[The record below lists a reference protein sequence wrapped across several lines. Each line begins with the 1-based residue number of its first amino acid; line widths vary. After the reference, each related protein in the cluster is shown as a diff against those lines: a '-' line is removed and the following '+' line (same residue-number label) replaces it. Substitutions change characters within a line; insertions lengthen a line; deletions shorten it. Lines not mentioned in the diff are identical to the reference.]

1 MATIVHRRLVRLP
14 APEPRGPGAS
24 FSALTWVGWVSM
36 IGAVA
41 WFANGMRPVLDM
53 GDIQSW
59 NWLEVARLAWWE
71 LADAAIIAL
80 PAALEWGVPGA
91 RRRTPLLL
99 RGTVWLAL
107 LLVARGALSLIQG
120 WLVVTADFQLDFESP
135 VGLSLTM
142 VQLGT
147 VVIGIAGVWA
157 LSDGLIDAG
166 SRIGRRLLATAIVV
180 GLILVTW
187 ILPFYAVSAGDLG
200 SALGRPLFWLNLV
213 GLILYVI
220 DTVLWCIVAV
230 RLMAGFGARLRPRRA
245 WAIGALAGA
254 AMIAARAFSMLL
266 SITGGQDAWL
276 TVVAQL
282 LAVAPW
288 ILLVLALLAGLGRG
302 RERRDAPPRRMRLF
316 IRNPTD

>member
-1 MATIVHRRLVRLP
+1 MRIP

-24 FSALTWVGWVSM
+24 LSALTWVGWVSL
-36 IGAVA
+36 IAAVA
-41 WFANGMRPVLDM
+41 WFLVSMRPLLDT
-53 GDIQSW
+53 GDIGTW
-59 NWLEVARLAWWE
+59 NWGEVTWLAWRG

-99 RGTVWLAL
+99 RGTVLLAL
-107 LLVARGALSLIQG
+107 LLVARGALTLIQA
-120 WLVVTADFQLDFESP
+120 WLFDTTDFGFDFESP
-135 VGLSLTM
+135 IGLSLTL

-147 VVIGIAGVWA
+147 VVLGIAGVWA
-157 LSDGLIDAG
+157 ISDGLVDVG
-166 SRIGRRLLATAIVV
+166 SRLSRRLLAAAIVV
-180 GLILVTW
+180 GLILGAW
-187 ILPFYAVSAGDLG
+187 IVPIYAVSVDDLG

-213 GLILYVI
+213 GLVLYVV
-220 DTVLWCIVAV
+220 DSVLWCIVAV
-230 RLMAGFGARLRPRRA
+230 RLLAGFTARLRPGRG

-254 AMIAARAFSMLL
+254 AMLAARALSMLL

-282 LAVAPW
+282 LYDAPW
-288 ILLVLALLAGLGRG
+288 ILLVLAFLAGVGRG
-302 RERRDAPPRRMRLF
+302 RERRDAPPPRMHLF